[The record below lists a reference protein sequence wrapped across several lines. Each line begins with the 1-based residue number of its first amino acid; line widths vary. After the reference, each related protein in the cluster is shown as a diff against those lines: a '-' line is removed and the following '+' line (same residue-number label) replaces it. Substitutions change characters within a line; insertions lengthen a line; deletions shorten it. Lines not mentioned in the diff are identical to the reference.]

1 MYSDGDMYVTFE
13 GKVLRENVTLQGC
26 GVIDERVARMMEKS
40 RGRRD
45 SRKTTSASRRR
56 TRTSSQE
63 SWSKGKH
70 RTNVNEDDRER
81 MVEQEY
87 VCGLNERVVVVLSS
101 MKEEELN
108 QMVREVTLSC
118 RDIVPQEQLDILATG
133 MR

>member
-1 MYSDGDMYVTFE
+1 M
-13 GKVLRENVTLQGC
+13 TLQGC

-63 SWSKGKH
+63 SWSKDKH
-70 RTNVNEDDRER
+70 RTNINEDDRER

-87 VCGLNERVVVVLSS
+87 VCGLNERFVVVLSS

-118 RDIVPQEQLDILATG
+118 RDIVPQEQLDTLATG